1 MIIVIIMLMI
11 TTVLAKT
18 EVDQGLEP
26 AQGVTNLIIEMETQA
41 VS

>member
-11 TTVLAKT
+11 TTVLAKM
-18 EVDQGLEP
+18 EVDQGLEA

-41 VS
+41 V